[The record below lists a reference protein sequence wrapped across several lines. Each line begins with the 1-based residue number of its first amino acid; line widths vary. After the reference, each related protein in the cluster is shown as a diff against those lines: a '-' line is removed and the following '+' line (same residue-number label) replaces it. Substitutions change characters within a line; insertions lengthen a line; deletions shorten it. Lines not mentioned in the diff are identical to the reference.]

1 MSTKIIPRN
10 KYALVRPDPEPSRE
24 SEHGI
29 IMPTNVEQE
38 QKAYGTVEAVGA
50 DIKDLKVGDRVI
62 YGAYAGEK
70 IKFAESKGEVDYIL
84 LLDEDII
91 AFIKKK

>member
-10 KYALVRPDPEPSRE
+10 KYVLVIPDPETSRE

-29 IMPTNVEQE
+29 ITPVNVEQE
-38 QKAYGTVEAVGA
+38 QKAYGTVKAVGA
-50 DIKDLKVGDRVI
+50 MIEDIKVGDRVI

-70 IKFAESKGEVDYIL
+70 IKFAESSEEVDYIL
-84 LLDEDII
+84 LLDEDVI
-91 AFIKKK
+91 AFIKK